1 MSSIADSL
9 HSNAFLQLGLGND
22 TSGDLGYGVGLNLS
36 RLCNSTN
43 GGNSVQTST
52 SGILGSGSS
61 NNADS
66 QSNAEIFQ
74 RLSQMLENSADLN
87 SLTGESTSK
96 RNYQGKISL

>member
-9 HSNAFLQLGLGND
+9 HSNSLCSQLGLGND
-22 TSGDLGYGVGLNLS
+22 TSGDLGYGLNLS

-52 SGILGSGSS
+52 SGILGGSGSS

-74 RLSQMLENSADLN
+74 RLSQMLENSAELN

-96 RNYQGKISL
+96 RNYQGKI